1 MEEKN
6 VQLLDSE
13 KDFQKKN
20 INNPVEIEYE
30 NQNLEREKERLLNIF
45 NRIGKEL
52 TINPEEDIRETYKE
66 YANVEIKKKKIV
78 KGPINRCKIFFF
90 KAFLIM
96 FSSVYLIGMFI
107 IISIKNSLWDLCQMS
122 FFCKIKKFCD
132 KDEFYKRANFFKYF
146 FDKTLYQPIDFGLVM
161 FWNLIGFKM
170 IKSCGFR
177 KTIIIFF
184 FLNVGI
190 LLLLYNLDFTDF
202 DPVSY
207 NHGIGKIIILFLVNF
222 AMSICFGAITLLSQQ
237 RISDYSLILS
247 LSLSD
252 KNENEDNAQLIVEN
266 QIEEMDNINSINF
279 ENNEDKDSIKKDDKS
294 NKSKSNQS
302 KKITRENKISSFPIL
317 CSATFI
323 GYGGKSFVF
332 YLFSNIRDN
341 KQENIDYNNN
351 TYYNNSDHLNN
362 VKDDHFKYFIDKNS
376 SINDEFINKEIL
388 DINEDL
394 FLDICYVFMSCMII
408 SFIIYLLFLS
418 IFIGKKKKNKTK
430 NEKTKNQK
438 SKKKCCCSCLNCC
451 KKFLIWKCACEL
463 CGCIL
468 YSERI
473 KIKEN
478 TSKGNAKLLCE
489 TCQNYCNN
497 ALCNLCKCGDENKNC
512 CKCGE
517 CCDYNEEDF
526 DKNKQCYFYCY
537 QEKSFFHW
545 LNEFI
550 TNDTQKE
557 IIPCMILY
565 LMSKLIIIAYEKE
578 YKDLYNNNDFEDIY
592 LTDMTISFAISITI
606 YITSFCVVGAI
617 LNKYRKKKKTG
628 GFFEKI
634 FINSNEVIVEAL
646 ALNYENAFIAFGGS
660 LIKYFGTNRINPIK
674 KKRFDFIILY
684 STIFLNKYFICS
696 LNFYCS
702 SVVEIKKGLEILLS
716 QSTLI
721 TIYLNIINFIISTIN
736 DITPN
741 IKGLYIIQTVFS
753 GITFLILY
761 LISLPYL
768 VFYCIK

>member
-1 MEEKN
+1 MKEKN

-13 KDFQKKN
+13 KDFQKT
-20 INNPVEIEYE
+20 NNNYPVEIEYE
-30 NQNLEREKERLLNIF
+30 NRNLEREKERLLNIF

-66 YANVEIKKKKIV
+66 YANAEIKKKKIV
-78 KGPINRCKIFFF
+78 KGPINRCKVFSF

-107 IISIKNSLWDLCQMS
+107 IISIKNSLWDLCKMS
-122 FFCKIKKFCD
+122 LFCKIKKFCD
-132 KDEFYKRANFFKYF
+132 KEEFYKRANFFKYF
-146 FDKTLYQPIDFGLVM
+146 FDKALYQPIDFGLVM

-184 FLNVGI
+184 ILNVGI

-202 DPVSY
+202 DPVTY
-207 NHGIGKIIILFLVNF
+207 NHSMGKIILLFLVNF

-237 RISDYSLILS
+237 RISDYSLILY
-247 LSLSD
+247 LSQ
-252 KNENEDNAQLIVEN
+252 KEENEDNEQLIVEN
-266 QIEEMDNINSINF
+266 QIEEMDNMNSINF
-279 ENNEDKDSIKKDDKS
+279 ENNGDKDSIKKDDKS
-294 NKSKSNQS
+294 NKSKSIQS
-302 KKITRENKISSFPIL
+302 KKIARENKISSFPII

-332 YLFSNIRDN
+332 YLFSNKRDN
-341 KQENIDYNNN
+341 NQENINYNND
-351 TYYNNSDHLNN
+351 TYYNNTDHLNYVN
-362 VKDDHFKYFIDKNS
+362 NNHFKNFIDKNYS
-376 SINDEFINKEIL
+376 MSDEFIEKEIL

-394 FLDICYVFMSCMII
+394 FLDICYVFMFCIII
-408 SFIIYLLFLS
+408 SFIIYLLFLF
-418 IFIGKKKKNKTK
+418 IFIGKRKNKNKNIIKKN
-430 NEKTKNQK
+430 EK
-438 SKKKCCCSCLNCC
+438 SKKKCCCPCNCF
-451 KKFLIWKCACEL
+451 KKFLTWKCVCEL

-473 KIKEN
+473 NIKEN
-478 TSKGNAKLLCE
+478 TSKGKAKLLCE

-497 ALCNLCKCGDENKNC
+497 ALCNLCKCGDENKNWCNC
-512 CKCGE
+512 CE
-517 CCDYNEEDF
+517 CCVYNEEDF
-526 DKNKQCYFYCY
+526 DKNRQCYFYCY
-537 QEKSFFHW
+537 QEKSFFLW

-565 LMSKLIIIAYEKE
+565 LMSKLIIIAYERE
-578 YKDLYNNNDFEDIY
+578 YQDLYKNNDFEDIY
-592 LTDMTISFAISITI
+592 LTDMSISFAISITI

-617 LNKYRKKKKTG
+617 LNKYKKKKKTG

-660 LIKYFGTNRINPIK
+660 LLRSFGSDKINPNK
-674 KKRFDFIILY
+674 KKRIDFIILY

-736 DITPN
+736 DISLCPVAF
-741 IKGLYIIQTVFS
+741 IACVLIACI
-753 GITFLILY
+753 GINKYVKLNM
-761 LISLPYL
+761 
-768 VFYCIK
+768 